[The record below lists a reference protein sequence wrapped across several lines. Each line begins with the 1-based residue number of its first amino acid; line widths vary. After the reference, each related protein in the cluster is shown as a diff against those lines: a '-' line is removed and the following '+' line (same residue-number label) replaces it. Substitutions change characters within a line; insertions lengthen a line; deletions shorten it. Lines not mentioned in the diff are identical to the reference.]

1 MSQLYPQ
8 IFSTKKGAGTLV
20 ATCVAG
26 ELHEIGMRMVA
37 DFFEMDGWDTYYLGA
52 NTPTESVI
60 RALVDRRAQVLGISA
75 TITYHVRDVEALVR
89 AVRAAAAC
97 RNVKILVGGYPFN
110 MAPGLWQK
118 IGADGFARDAQ
129 GAIELAGRLV
139 RPEGRA

>member
-1 MSQLYPQ
+1 
-8 IFSTKKGAGTLV
+8 
-20 ATCVAG
+20 
-26 ELHEIGMRMVA
+26 
-37 DFFEMDGWDTYYLGA
+37 MDGWDTYYLGA